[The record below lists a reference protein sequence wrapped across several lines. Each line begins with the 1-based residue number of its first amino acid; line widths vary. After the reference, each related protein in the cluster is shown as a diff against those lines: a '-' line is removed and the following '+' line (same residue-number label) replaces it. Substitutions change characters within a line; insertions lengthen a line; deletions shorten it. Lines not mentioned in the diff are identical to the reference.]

1 MLGAIGLY
9 NWTRSLPAQYD
20 QLYVNALG
28 ADPLQLGSLNSIAG
42 GANAVI
48 AAPMGWLADKYGVKK
63 VITIG
68 LILSITGSAI
78 YLLAL
83 NWLTLIPGIILIQIG
98 MHLIIPLTDIIFIG
112 TTNRVQRAT
121 AIGFT
126 RALWALP
133 CTFAPIVAAFLVVT
147 FGGINSQGIRP
158 LYFIGLSLYLIVLL
172 LVTVMLKPLPPR
184 QPNSEDAHEK
194 NGKEL
199 RSNGVGFIRDFK
211 ELFKGEKWLKRWI
224 IISSVRRLSM
234 SLSMPFVPLW
244 IVDVKGADPYI
255 LGAIGTIGIITW
267 VVLQIPAGRLADR
280 IGRKKAYLLF
290 RPILYLGTLWLILA
304 PSPEYLIVVGLL
316 GAIGLRVGTEGSGIG
331 GLGFTPFMLMSW
343 EMVPA
348 EKRGR
353 WHVVMNIFNVL
364 SIPASIL
371 GGFLWQQGFL
381 MAVLLL
387 PLLLDI
393 LFMPILLTV
402 PETLSRST

>member
-20 QLYVNALG
+20 QLYVTALG

-42 GANAVI
+42 GINAVI

-78 YLLAL
+78 YLLAV

-158 LYFIGLSLYLIVLL
+158 LYSIGLSLYLIVLL

-194 NGKEL
+194 NGREL

-353 WHVVMNIFNVL
+353 WHGIMNIFNVL

-371 GGFLWQQGFL
+371 GGFLWQQGLL
-381 MAVLLL
+381 MVVLLL
-387 PLLLDI
+387 PLLLDV

-402 PETLSRST
+402 PETLSRSP

>member
-20 QLYVNALG
+20 QLYVTALG

-42 GANAVI
+42 GINAVI

-78 YLLAL
+78 YLLAV

-172 LVTVMLKPLPPR
+172 LVTVMLKPLPPH

-353 WHVVMNIFNVL
+353 WHGIMNIFNVL

-371 GGFLWQQGFL
+371 GGFLWQQGLL
-381 MAVLLL
+381 MVVLLL
-387 PLLLDI
+387 PLLLDV

-402 PETLSRST
+402 PETLSRSP